1 MILYKK
7 LPSKFTTL
15 IQQSML
21 NQIDRIGYKTIVNHL
36 HNDREWYLQNIKGL
50 AEFLDEYKLKNQFR
64 GAWLSGVDAGTSFE
78 AHVDKTS
85 TWQRNLAVNIPI
97 QGTKQT
103 AMNWYHEATFSRL
116 LDHHRYGIQCHWTN
130 LKSKYPSLELLEPH
144 MVRTDIPHNI
154 ENNSDTQR
162 IVISLKFNPD
172 PSDQWP
178 ELFIPFVLPD
188 LDKLIV
194 GQIYKFE

>member
-7 LPSKFTTL
+7 LPSKFTTV

-21 NQIDRIGYKTIVNHL
+21 TQIDQIGYKTVVNL
-36 HNDREWYLQNIKGL
+36 HNDRGWYLQNVKGL
-50 AEFLDEYKLKNQFR
+50 AEFLDEYKLKNQFQ

-78 AHVDKTS
+78 AH
-85 TWQRNLAVNIPI
+85 
-97 QGTKQT
+97 
-103 AMNWYHEATFSRL
+103 FSRL

-154 ENNSDTQR
+154 GNNSDTQR

-172 PSDQWP
+172 PTDQWP
-178 ELFIPFVLPD
+178 ELFVPFVLPD
-188 LDKLIV
+188 QDKLIA